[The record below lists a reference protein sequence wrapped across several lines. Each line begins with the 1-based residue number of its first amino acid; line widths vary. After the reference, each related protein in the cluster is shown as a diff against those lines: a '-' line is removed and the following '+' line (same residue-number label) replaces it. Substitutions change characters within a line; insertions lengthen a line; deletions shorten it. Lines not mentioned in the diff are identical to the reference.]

1 MVQLVKKYNILMLRL
16 TSLVWIARLLTCQC
30 LTSFLPELS
39 LISSLSI
46 ENNIIDIAASSLV
59 KENINTVDVGN
70 PTFSLGQI
78 VGGSA
83 FMRGLVSGAVSR
95 ASKEILLHP
104 FDTIRARQQ
113 VHC

>member
-30 LTSFLPELS
+30 LTSFLPEIS

-59 KENINTVDVGN
+59 KENINTVGN